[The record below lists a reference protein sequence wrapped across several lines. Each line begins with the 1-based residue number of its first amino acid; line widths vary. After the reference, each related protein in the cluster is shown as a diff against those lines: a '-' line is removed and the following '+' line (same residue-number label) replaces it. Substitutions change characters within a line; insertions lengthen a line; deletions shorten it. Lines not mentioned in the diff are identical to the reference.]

1 MTGVQT
7 LLFRSV
13 FQQFLGQSELS
24 ILWKKD
30 TLTGLEPVNKSWVL
44 KDEEVKSFRIPG
56 WHNRANATLVAKA
69 CERLKLGNPDIV
81 KVAVENFPGT
91 QRRFERLAPGL
102 YSDYGHH
109 PAEIYAT
116 LQMAHEI
123 FCEVTLVYQSHQNV
137 R

>member
-1 MTGVQT
+1 MHFSPYLSLITSIDYDHPDTYPTQAAYT
-7 LLFRSV
+7 RA

-30 TLTGLEPVNKSWVL
+30 TLTGLEPVNKSWIL

-91 QRRFERLAPGL
+91 
-102 YSDYGHH
+102 
-109 PAEIYAT
+109 
-116 LQMAHEI
+116 
-123 FCEVTLVYQSHQNV
+123 
-137 R
+137 